1 MTENQLK
8 QFKEHGITG
17 PVVHVHRNEIV
28 KPSKSKLEIWLDY
41 HNHEMELIRT
51 VVPFAVLILQVW
63 ILAQVL

>member
-1 MTENQLK
+1 MTENKLK

-51 VVPFAVLILQVW
+51 VIPCVILVLQVLILW
-63 ILAQVL
+63 SLS

>member
-51 VVPFAVLILQVW
+51 IVPFTVLILQVW

>member
-1 MTENQLK
+1 MTEHQLK
-8 QFKEHGITG
+8 QFREHGTM
-17 PVVHVHRNEIV
+17 PVVHVHRNDIV